1 MLPRLKQLRQE
12 RGFSQRSLADR
23 LGVSQQSINKYEN
36 HNIEPDIALLRS
48 IADVFDTTID
58 YLVERT
64 DDPSRPGQGIP
75 AELTGFEA
83 KLLRDYRRLSLEEQR
98 SIDAVMENYIKYHS

>member
-12 RGFSQRSLADR
+12 NGLSQRALAEQ

-36 HNIEPDIALLRS
+36 HNIEPDIALLRC

-58 YLVERT
+58 YLVDRT

-75 AELTGFEA
+75 AELTGSEA
-83 KLLRDYRRLSLEEQR
+83 RLLCDYRRLSIEEQR
-98 SIDAVMENYIKYHS
+98 SIDAVMKNYIKYHP